1 MLNNSNNQNHKEKKI
16 IEDNIYLLDEVA
28 EEFQNSGEQKE
39 DLIQAGYIGLLNAI
53 NMYYNRGEEIFRRKA
68 RYLIAGEIRN
78 YIRQKHKKVKVPEW
92 LKMINNL
99 IDQILVSYHKKFK
112 KYPNITELSQM
123 LNMSPEGLKET
134 LKAREAVHKV
144 SIDKE
149 RRTIDIT
156 EPPDTR
162 KIKKVKKK
170 KENE

>member
-1 MLNNSNNQNHKEKKI
+1 
-16 IEDNIYLLDEVA
+16 
-28 EEFQNSGEQKE
+28 
-39 DLIQAGYIGLLNAI
+39 
-53 NMYYNRGEEIFRRKA
+53 
-68 RYLIAGEIRN
+68 
-78 YIRQKHKKVKVPEW
+78 
-92 LKMINNL
+92 
-99 IDQILVSYHKKFK
+99 
-112 KYPNITELSQM
+112 
-123 LNMSPEGLKET
+123 MSPEGLKET